1 MRSTSCGVLI
11 EPSTSDRSYGPLAT
25 AREAS
30 TKLQISISPATA
42 SSSSSQSSRLNWQPS
57 HDANFPT
64 PSFVF
69 LCLSILQLTDSKPV
83 RDAVIA
89 EDRAI
94 FADELRAELT
104 VAAKADGTLHVAFHR
119 QENVFGK
126 HSALLQLKYRVSH
139 HHLGAA

>member
-1 MRSTSCGVLI
+1 FGL
-11 EPSTSDRSYGPLAT
+11 
-25 AREAS
+25 
-30 TKLQISISPATA
+30 
-42 SSSSSQSSRLNWQPS
+42 
-57 HDANFPT
+57 
-64 PSFVF
+64 

-83 RDAVIA
+83 RDAVRA

-126 HSALLQLKYRVSH
+126 HSALLQLKYGVSH
-139 HHLGAA
+139 HHLGAADHRCRVARIKRCALNQRGDIAYVPKP